1 MLSAGR
7 CDTIAG
13 DARSCA
19 FNAGVLAMLG
29 LYLFVRTV
37 LPALLGGAV
46 AMLGARVINRRL
58 ARLPPRKIALP
69 DDSLLPSPAA
79 QRRYRRLRRRSP
91 GLNSITLP
99 PKVPRSWIWLAAT
112 AFIGT
117 ISLAVY
123 LTPDGPRFQVMVE
136 SFVGYPST
144 VIEVRAPAEQQLRLL
159 DACRPVLLQTVRPST
174 MRYRKTR
181 TGDPVEVHGVLPV
194 QLRHR
199 GTLLQ
204 VATAQPVDA
213 AVLRDALR
221 TCSASADV
229 TLTLQPRTV
238 APWREWGWQPWAG
251 ADSQ

>member
-1 MLSAGR
+1 MVGSYLLVRML
-7 CDTIAG
+7 
-13 DARSCA
+13 
-19 FNAGVLAMLG
+19 
-29 LYLFVRTV
+29 

-46 AMLGARVINRRL
+46 AVLGARVINARL
-58 ARLPPRKIALP
+58 ARLPPRVIALP

-79 QRRYRRLRRRSP
+79 QRRYRRLRRRRPHLQSF
-91 GLNSITLP
+91 TVP
-99 PKVPRSWIWLAAT
+99 PKVPRSWVLLAAM

-117 ISLAVY
+117 VGVTVY
-123 LTPDGPRFQVMVE
+123 LMPDGPRFQVMVE
-136 SFVGYPST
+136 STLGYSST
-144 VIEVRAPAEQQLRLL
+144 VIEVRAPAKQQLRLL
-159 DACRPVLLQTVRPST
+159 DACAPVLQQTARPIT
-174 MRYRKTR
+174 MRYRRTR
-181 TGDPVEVHGVLPV
+181 TGNPVDVHGVLPV
-194 QLRHR
+194 QVRRR

-221 TCSASADV
+221 ACSASADV

>member
-1 MLSAGR
+1 
-7 CDTIAG
+7 
-13 DARSCA
+13 
-19 FNAGVLAMLG
+19 MLG

-58 ARLPPRKIALP
+58 ARLPPRVIALP

-99 PKVPRSWIWLAAT
+99 PKVPRSWIWLAAM

-123 LTPDGPRFQVMVE
+123 LTPEGPRFQVMVE

-159 DACRPVLLQTVRPST
+159 DSCTPVLLQTVRPIT
-174 MRYRKTR
+174 MRYRRTR
-181 TGDPVEVHGVLPV
+181 TGNPVEVHGVLPV
-194 QLRHR
+194 QVRRR

-221 TCSASADV
+221 ACSASSGAA
-229 TLTLQPRTV
+229 LTMHARNV
-238 APWREWGWQPWAG
+238 APWREGGWQPWAG
-251 ADSQ
+251 RGSQ